1 MAAPRAEA
9 ARVWSE
15 RKARWYLRATERSDY
30 AERVLEAIAPLLA
43 AARTALDVGAGF
55 GPLSLPLARRLDRVT
70 ALEPAPAM
78 AALLRE
84 QAERLG
90 VGNVVVVEQPWEEGV
105 VPPHDL
111 VLCAHVGELLQP
123 GSPFLKAVGRLA
135 LQGVAL
141 VVDAGRDRDKFF
153 FRELYPMLL
162 GRPYQERCGSWLDLL
177 GWLDRD
183 GVLANV
189 RQIRYRS
196 DQPFNDLE
204 EACDFW
210 QEYLGLPGE
219 PVREF
224 LRGYLAERLSR
235 EGSEWIA
242 PLRKE
247 AAVIWW
253 RTDGGETTP

>member
-1 MAAPRAEA
+1 MAAPRVEA
-9 ARVWSE
+9 GRVWSE
-15 RKARWYLRATERSDY
+15 RKARWYLRATERGDY

-43 AARTALDVGAGF
+43 ASRTALDVGAGF
-55 GPLSLPLARRLDRVT
+55 GALSLPLAPQLERVT

-78 AALLRE
+78 AALLRD
-84 QAERLG
+84 QAERLR
-90 VGNVVVVEQPWEEGV
+90 VGNIVVVEQPWEEAAV
-105 VPPHDL
+105 APHDL

-123 GSPFLKAVGRLA
+123 GSPFLRAALGLARL
-135 LQGVAL
+135 GVAL
-141 VVDAGRDRDKFF
+141 VVDARPDRDKFF
-153 FRELYPMLL
+153 FHELYPMLL
-162 GRPYQERCGSWLDLL
+162 GRPYRERCGSWLDLL
-177 GWLDRD
+177 GWLDRE
-183 GVLANV
+183 GILANV
-189 RQIRYRS
+189 AQIRYRS
-196 DQPFNDLE
+196 DQPFGDLE

-235 EGSEWIA
+235 EGTEWVA

-253 RTDGGETTP
+253 RADGEATP